1 MPGKPGAT
9 GGRDLFLLTVA
20 ISYSNHQNSLKIR
33 RLFGL
38 TSMVD
43 RAVAQ
48 LVARTLGVREVVS
61 SNLAGPTKPYFEAL
75 PCTQIQSL
83 PEVMGRLYFDLG

>member
-1 MPGKPGAT
+1 
-9 GGRDLFLLTVA
+9 
-20 ISYSNHQNSLKIR
+20 
-33 RLFGL
+33 
-38 TSMVD
+38 MVD
-43 RAVAQ
+43 RAIAQ

-83 PEVMGRLYFDLG
+83 PEVLGRLYFDLG